1 MGFKELVIHSGA
13 VHNTIGP
20 ALRRGVKKYV
30 INFAYLI
37 QEPKIPPPQKKRNLN
52 IPPLH
57 ENGSDQVPSNREFKS
72 PLPHNENN
80 EKRQI

>member
-30 INFAYLI
+30 INFSFPFE
-37 QEPKIPPPQKKRNLN
+37 EPKFPPPQ
-52 IPPLH
+52 
-57 ENGSDQVPSNREFKS
+57 
-72 PLPHNENN
+72 
-80 EKRQI
+80 EKT